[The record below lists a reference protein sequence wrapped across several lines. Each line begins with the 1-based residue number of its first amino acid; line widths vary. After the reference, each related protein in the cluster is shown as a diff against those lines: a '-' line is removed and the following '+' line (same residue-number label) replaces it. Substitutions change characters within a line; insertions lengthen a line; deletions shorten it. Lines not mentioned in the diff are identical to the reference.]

1 MPVIS
6 TQVPEARNQGASPVG
21 TATLP
26 PFQGI
31 NADPVMLQAIQ
42 ESVES
47 GLAMCGI
54 EARCVGVSTI
64 PVKETGSVT
73 GLIGVHGGVSGFI
86 TVNMAEQVALAAV
99 GGLLKDRC
107 EKLTNQVVDG
117 VGELTNI
124 ISGGIKK
131 GLYGSPWIFSHI
143 TVPSVIIG
151 QNYQIAYAKGLQF
164 LSVTFEH
171 QNDDS
176 LMLADRMMQV
186 AISLIRL

>member
-1 MPVIS
+1 MS
-6 TQVPEARNQGASPVG
+6 

-26 PFQGI
+26 AINTF
-31 NADPVMLQAIQ
+31 NADPVLLGAIVTG
-42 ESVES
+42 VES
-47 GLAMCGI
+47 ALAMCGI

-73 GLIGVHGGVSGFI
+73 GLIGVHGNVSGFI

-99 GGLLKDRC
+99 GGLLQDRC

-131 GLYGSPWIFSHI
+131 GLYGSPWLFSHI

-164 LSVTFEH
+164 LSVAFEH
-171 QNDDS
+171 QTDDA
-176 LMLADRMMQV
+176 LMLADRLMQV